1 VPITLPSGGP
11 RIRPSDGVLR
21 EPGAFPSGMPRPY
34 GSAGPHGGGFPGGG
48 FGKPAGVDDAI
59 WQKAQAACA
68 SVRPGGRPG
77 GRAGNRGNGMDAAYA
92 NCLRQHAVT
101 LAGSAPSTG
110 DPAVKKA
117 LDTCQ
122 VLKRTASATPSS

>member
-1 VPITLPSGGP
+1 
-11 RIRPSDGVLR
+11 
-21 EPGAFPSGMPRPY
+21 
-34 GSAGPHGGGFPGGG
+34 
-48 FGKPAGVDDAI
+48 
-59 WQKAQAACA
+59 
-68 SVRPGGRPG
+68 
-77 GRAGNRGNGMDAAYA
+77 MDAAYA